1 MKALYRCK
9 ILSLLHMDIVNL
21 EDKVI
26 PFMKRQNGPGESEGE
41 WLKSRGTAVYQLFDL
56 LKKY

>member
-1 MKALYRCK
+1 
-9 ILSLLHMDIVNL
+9 MDIVNL

-41 WLKSRGTAVYQLFDL
+41 WLRALTQLSTSYLTF
-56 LKKY
+56 